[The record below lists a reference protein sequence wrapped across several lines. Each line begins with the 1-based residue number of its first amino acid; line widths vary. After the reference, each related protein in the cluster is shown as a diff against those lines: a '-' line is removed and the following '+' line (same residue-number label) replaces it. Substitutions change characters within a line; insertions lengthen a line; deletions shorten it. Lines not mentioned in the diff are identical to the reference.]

1 MCVCILT
8 YILCLYK
15 LYIFTYIL
23 YIYIYSFTSF
33 KLLLRFQRPYQIQ
46 VLFFF
51 FFCMKTSLV
60 VLCTSHYMPSGSTH
74 CPVVSSLVVLW
85 YCGITKDSYINVW
98 SNAYRL
104 PLSLSFKG
112 SVSCWTFEWVN
123 CFYLG
128 FQNDDV
134 VLFLLFL
141 SIAILL

>member
-1 MCVCILT
+1 MYVYLHIYYV
-8 YILCLYK
+8 YINYIYLRIYYT
-15 LYIFTYIL
+15 YIFTLSLPLSCYLGSRGLI
-23 YIYIYSFTSF
+23 
-33 KLLLRFQRPYQIQ
+33 RFRFF
-46 VLFFF
+46 FFF